1 MHTVPIPV
9 DTKTFTYTFMIND
22 DDLFEN
28 DETFKL
34 EIMESSLH
42 GNVNREEPYI
52 ITITITDND
61 ERE

>member
-1 MHTVPIPV
+1 
-9 DTKTFTYTFMIND
+9 MIND

-28 DETFKL
+28 DETFQL
-34 EIMESSLH
+34 EIIESSLH
-42 GNVNREEPYI
+42 GNINRDEPYI